1 MLGRGL
7 GGNNVFSLALCQLS
21 VTSSTTHKEIG
32 PFWCLFQDGWVCVPS
47 RTLWVS
53 LMNSP
58 VRLGVSLA
66 PATTPTGFFQSEVL
80 RLYFLTLEPLFVWSV
95 SLPSYFFQFIHTQIW
110 DIQVHQLQPH
120 PVLQPPPCCDSSRL
134 GYLSLPLANGLDGC
148 FFNSLVVGLHTV
160 QFPGSSGYFL
170 FLYLLF
176 LFWLCKEAK
185 YIYLHMNQTFQLLR
199 ITFYIS

>member
-120 PVLQPPPCCDSSRL
+120 PVLQPPPCCDSSCL
-134 GYLSLPLANGLDGC
+134 GYLSLPLLMVLMGVSLTPWLLD
-148 FFNSLVVGLHTV
+148 FIQFNFLAVLVI
-160 QFPGSSGYFL
+160 F
-170 FLYLLF
+170 
-176 LFWLCKEAK
+176 C
-185 YIYLHMNQTFQLLR
+185 
-199 ITFYIS
+199 FYICCSYFGCARRQSISTYT

>member
-1 MLGRGL
+1 MWRRGL
-7 GGNNVFSLALCQLS
+7 RGSNSACSTLCQFQSLPLLP
-21 VTSSTTHKEIG
+21 TTKLDPSG
-32 PFWCLFQDGWVCVPS
+32 ADFLGGWVCVHS

-134 GYLSLPLANGLDGC
+134 GYLSLPLLMVLMGVSLTPWLLD
-148 FFNSLVVGLHTV
+148 FIQFNFLAVLVI
-160 QFPGSSGYFL
+160 F
-170 FLYLLF
+170 
-176 LFWLCKEAK
+176 C
-185 YIYLHMNQTFQLLR
+185 
-199 ITFYIS
+199 FYICCSYFGCARRQSISTYT